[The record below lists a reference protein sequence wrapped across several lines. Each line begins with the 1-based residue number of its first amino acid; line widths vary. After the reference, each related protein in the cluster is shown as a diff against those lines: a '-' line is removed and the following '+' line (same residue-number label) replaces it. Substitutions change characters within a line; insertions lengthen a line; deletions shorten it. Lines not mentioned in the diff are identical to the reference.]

1 MGLLSYLILVIFALV
16 ISAQDIKE
24 HKIKNRKLIFY
35 SCLLII
41 ISIISH
47 SFAKQMYSGIFFL
60 IFSLVVF
67 LLARRRADGGIG
79 FGDVKLVTVVGFG
92 YVDVGLKSVQ
102 AFLIALWCALVLQ
115 VVVQFLVQRKYFSH
129 MAMAPSIFL
138 AVGLYLYTPIGHLL
152 PQ

>member
-24 HKIKNRKLIFY
+24 RKIKNRKLLFFF
-35 SCLLII
+35 CLLII

-47 SFAKQMYSGIFFL
+47 SFVRQIYSGIFFL
-60 IFSLVVF
+60 IFTVIVF
-67 LLARRRADGGIG
+67 LMARHRADGGIG
-79 FGDVKLVTVVGFG
+79 FGDVKHLTVVGFG
-92 YVDVGLKSVQ
+92 YVDIGLKSVQ

-115 VVVQFLVQRKYFSH
+115 VIVQFLVQRKYLSH

-138 AVGLYLYTPIGHLL
+138 AVGLYLCTPIGHLL

>member
-79 FGDVKLVTVVGFG
+79 FGDVKLSFVI
-92 YVDVGLKSVQ
+92 GLS
-102 AFLIALWCALVLQ
+102 
-115 VVVQFLVQRKYFSH
+115 FSD
-129 MAMAPSIFL
+129 I
-138 AVGLYLYTPIGHLL
+138 HLL
-152 PQ
+152 LVALNASWIMGGLWALLSRHSKIAFAPWMLTGAVITQILIK